1 MSGNDMHKVSYMRER
16 LLFAAGERRSKRV
29 RRGEAEV
36 KASSSN
42 TLWDFKLR
50 LVEALNIHPRNAE
63 VHIRVGD
70 AWQKLTNDEE
80 TLAGD
85 CGCWTLLFKTEQ
97 RPTGVGGR
105 MVPSPY
111 HHPL

>member
-1 MSGNDMHKVSYMRER
+1 M
-16 LLFAAGERRSKRV
+16 
-29 RRGEAEV
+29 

-70 AWQKLTNDEE
+70 AWQKLTDDEE
-80 TLAGD
+80 TLAGND
-85 CGCWTLLFKTEQ
+85 GSWTLLLDPEH
-97 RPTGVGGR
+97 RPVELEMRNRDSEVLQSSIGGVEGASASNR
-105 MVPSPY
+105 
-111 HHPL
+111 L

>member
-1 MSGNDMHKVSYMRER
+1 M
-16 LLFAAGERRSKRV
+16 
-29 RRGEAEV
+29 

-70 AWQKLTNDEE
+70 AWQKLTDDEETLAGNNDEE
-80 TLAGD
+80 TLAGNND
-85 CGCWTLLFKTEQ
+85 EETLAGNNGSWTLLLDPEH
-97 RPTGVGGR
+97 RPVELQMRNRDSEVLQSSTGGVEGASASNR
-105 MVPSPY
+105 S
-111 HHPL
+111 

>member
-1 MSGNDMHKVSYMRER
+1 M
-16 LLFAAGERRSKRV
+16 
-29 RRGEAEV
+29 

-85 CGCWTLLFKTEQ
+85 DGSWTLLLDPEH
-97 RPTGVGGR
+97 RPVELEVRNRDSEVLQSSIGGVEGASAFNR
-105 MVPSPY
+105 S
-111 HHPL
+111 

>member
-1 MSGNDMHKVSYMRER
+1 M
-16 LLFAAGERRSKRV
+16 
-29 RRGEAEV
+29 

-80 TLAGD
+80 TLAGN
-85 CGCWTLLFKTEQ
+85 GN
-97 RPTGVGGR
+97 
-105 MVPSPY
+105 S
-111 HHPL
+111 

>member
-1 MSGNDMHKVSYMRER
+1 M
-16 LLFAAGERRSKRV
+16 
-29 RRGEAEV
+29 

-80 TLAGD
+80 TLAGND
-85 CGCWTLLFKTEQ
+85 GSWTLLLDPEH
-97 RPTGVGGR
+97 RPVELEMRSRDSELMQSSIGGVEGASAFNR
-105 MVPSPY
+105 
-111 HHPL
+111 L